1 MDEFNRENNQNTGE
15 QNTNPSTGEPPV
27 NNNEDNGS
35 IESQGT
41 NYVFW
46 AEEAASKIQNTMPQ
60 YDAATYSYTKED
72 LGEDGKTYIA
82 GNDSSNTNT
91 SYGTYRDVYTQPNS
105 TYSQSMN
112 GSMDGGG
119 QKGRKKRDKK
129 PNGFGKKA
137 VKLVAGAA
145 VFGLVAGVVFQGVDM
160 AADSLFPRKQNPTI
174 NYTDT
179 VPNNKTAA
187 TTISNGMNTSTDLT
201 ELVENTMPS
210 IVSITSTMTQDYKYF
225 GQTFSEEYDGSGSG
239 IIVGENDTE
248 LLIVTNNHVVEGA
261 KAIAVNFINDSVY
274 EAKIKGTDAAA
285 DLAVVA
291 VKLKDLDDETKESI
305 KIATLGSS
313 DDVKVGQMAIAI
325 GNALGSGQS
334 VTVGYISAK
343 NRQVN
348 TTGTTSQ
355 GSQLQLLQTDAAI
368 NPGNS
373 GGALLNI
380 NGEVIG
386 INDLKYA
393 DTNVEGMGYAIPIS
407 EAVPI
412 INELMNREILEEDE
426 KGYLGITGINIT
438 EDKNYYD
445 MPIGVHVYAVAEN
458 GAAAE
463 GGIQKGD
470 IIIKI
475 NGVSTTTI
483 ERVQNKVNS
492 IRAGSTITVTVMRS
506 NNGTWEE
513 KELEVTLKDK
523 SSLDSLNDSEGNTQ
537 NNQNDKKGN
546 FGYTPEDGSNSG
558 DENNIERT
566 IPYEAPDGD
575 SSSLEDFFNQFN

>member
-1 MDEFNRENNQNTGE
+1 MDEFNREKNQNTGE
-15 QNTNPSTGEPPV
+15 ENIGAGQTPANSSENTNTE
-27 NNNEDNGS
+27 E
-35 IESQGT
+35 T

-46 AEEAASKIQNTMPQ
+46 AESAASNEQPAVPK
-60 YDAATYSYTKED
+60 YEAATYSYTKED
-72 LGEDGKTYIA
+72 LGEDGKTYYNNGSTQGYDA
-82 GNDSSNTNT
+82 
-91 SYGTYRDVYTQPNS
+91 YRNVYTQPEETNTLESGGKGKKKKNKNS
-105 TYSQSMN
+105 
-112 GSMDGGG
+112 G
-119 QKGRKKRDKK
+119 
-129 PNGFGKKA
+129 GFGKKA
-137 VKLVAGAA
+137 VKLVASAA
-145 VFGLVAGVVFQGVDM
+145 VFGLVAGVVFQGVNR
-160 AADSLFPRKQNPTI
+160 AADSLFPNKQQNEI
-174 NYTDT
+174 GYTDT
-179 VPNNKTAA
+179 AKNNTSTAA
-187 TTISNGMNTSTDLT
+187 TIVSSGMNTSTDLT
-201 ELVENTMPS
+201 DLVENTMPS
-210 IVSITSTMTQDYKYF
+210 IVSITSTVTQDYSYF

-274 EAKIKGTDAAA
+274 EAKIKGTDTTA

-291 VKLKDLDDETKESI
+291 VELKDLDKETKEAI

-348 TTGTTSQ
+348 TTGSTSQ
-355 GSQLQLLQTDAAI
+355 GSQLELLQTDAAI

-407 EAVPI
+407 EAIPI

-426 KGYLGITGINIT
+426 KGYLGITGKNIT
-438 EDKNYYD
+438 EDNNYYD
-445 MPIGVHVYAVAEN
+445 MPIGVYVHSVAEN
-458 GAAAE
+458 GAAE
-463 GGIQKGD
+463 KGGIQKGD
-470 IIIKI
+470 IITKI
-475 NGVSTTTI
+475 NGVAASTI
-483 ERVQNKVNS
+483 EAVQEKINNT
-492 IRAGSTITVTVMRS
+492 RAGTKITVTLMRS

-513 KELEVTLKDK
+513 MELEVTLKDK
-523 SSLDSLNDSEGNTQ
+523 SSLDSLNDAENSSQGNS
-537 NNQNDKKGN
+537 NSKKGN
-546 FGYTPEDGSNSG
+546 FGYNPEDGSDGSG
-558 DENNIERT
+558 QDQN
-566 IPYEAPDGD
+566 PDSSQGE
-575 SSSLEDFFNQFN
+575 SGSSLEDFFNQFN